1 MRVHADILIKA
12 MSDACCSS
20 NELKR
25 LAGISESVLYRM
37 KNNGSVRP
45 DSIGKVR
52 KVLDIPY
59 DTFVVKED

>member
-1 MRVHADILIKA
+1 MRVHADVLIRA

-20 NELKR
+20 NQLKEM
-25 LAGISESVLYRM
+25 AGISESTLYRM

-59 DTFVVKED
+59 EEFVVKE